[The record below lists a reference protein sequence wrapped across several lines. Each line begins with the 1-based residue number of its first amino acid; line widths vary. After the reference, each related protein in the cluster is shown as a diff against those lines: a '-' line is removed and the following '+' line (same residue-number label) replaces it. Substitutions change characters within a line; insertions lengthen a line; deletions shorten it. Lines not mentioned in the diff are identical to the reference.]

1 MFLGE
6 DLLGWLLLALGAA
19 MFVGNGLA
27 ILRPP
32 ANKDNTDLKKAPI
45 ARSLIFMLLGL
56 IASVAALGTLILK

>member
-32 ANKDNTDLKKAPI
+32 VNKENTDLKKAPI

>member
-19 MFVGNGLA
+19 MFEGNGLA

-32 ANKDNTDLKKAPI
+32 ANKENTDLKKAPI

-56 IASVAALGTLILK
+56 IASVAALGTLI

>member
-32 ANKDNTDLKKAPI
+32 ANKENTDLKKAPI
-45 ARSLIFMLLGL
+45 ARSLIFMLLGF

>member
-32 ANKDNTDLKKAPI
+32 ENKENTDLEKAPI

-56 IASVAALGTLILK
+56 VASVAALGTLILK

>member
-32 ANKDNTDLKKAPI
+32 ANKENTDLKKAPI

-56 IASVAALGTLILK
+56 ISSVAALGTLILK

>member
-32 ANKDNTDLKKAPI
+32 ANKENTDLKKAPI

>member
-32 ANKDNTDLKKAPI
+32 ANKENTDLKKAPI
-45 ARSLIFMLLGL
+45 ARSLIFMFLGL

>member
-1 MFLGE
+1 
-6 DLLGWLLLALGAA
+6 

-32 ANKDNTDLKKAPI
+32 ANKENTDLEKAPI
-45 ARSLIFMLLGL
+45 ARSLIFMFLGL

>member
-19 MFVGNGLA
+19 MFVGYGLA

-32 ANKDNTDLKKAPI
+32 ANKENTDLKKAPI

>member
-19 MFVGNGLA
+19 MFIGNGLA

-32 ANKDNTDLKKAPI
+32 ANKENTDLKKAPI

>member
-1 MFLGE
+1 MLLGE

-32 ANKDNTDLKKAPI
+32 ANKENTDLKKAPI

>member
-32 ANKDNTDLKKAPI
+32 ANKEITDLKKAPI
-45 ARSLIFMLLGL
+45 ARSLIFMFLGL
-56 IASVAALGTLILK
+56 VASVAALGTLILK

>member
-32 ANKDNTDLKKAPI
+32 ANKENTDLKKAPI

-56 IASVAALGTLILK
+56 VASVAALGTLILK